1 MQSWKDEMSNNLDR
15 YRLTI
20 RKIKNDI
27 NTKVE
32 LLEKNKAA
40 RDMTRKGLLL
50 RYVYLQA
57 MDVLI
62 LNLIIFTIER

>member
-27 NTKVE
+27 NDKVG
-32 LLEKNKAA
+32 LLEKNKAS
-40 RDMTRKGLLL
+40 RDMIRKGLLL
-50 RYVYLQA
+50 RYVYLHS
-57 MDVLI
+57 I
-62 LNLIIFTIER
+62 LF

>member
-27 NTKVE
+27 NDKIG
-32 LLEKNKAA
+32 LLEKNKAS
-40 RDMTRKGLLL
+40 REMIRKGLLT
-50 RYVYLQA
+50 RYVYLR
-57 MDVLI
+57 
-62 LNLIIFTIER
+62 NF